1 MAGTIAF
8 ELVSPDRLL
17 LSEDVEMVVIPGTEG
32 DFGVLVEHAPM
43 ISSVRP
49 GILEVHKEGAEPQ
62 RIFVNGGFAEV
73 TGDRCVVMTEEAL
86 PLDEVERSDIEQRIK
101 DGEEDLEAVK
111 TDHERHSIEIRLETL
126 RNLLEVAG

>member
-1 MAGTIAF
+1 MAATIAF

-32 DFGVLVEHAPM
+32 DFGVLVDHQPM

-49 GILEVHKEGAEPQ
+49 GILEVHQEGAEPR

-73 TGDRCVVMTEEAL
+73 TGERCVVMTEEAL
-86 PLDEVERSDIEQRIK
+86 PLEEVERADIEQRIK

-111 TDHERHSIEIRLETL
+111 TDHARHAIEIRLETL
-126 RNLLEVAG
+126 RNLLEAAG